1 MNNRDDLDRLF
12 KEIDATLFKYNDL
25 EFVKYFDAVYNKG
38 KNKVYQ
44 KNMSETKIFDMDW
57 IKTIESYFPSLDRI
71 TKNPRS
77 NLKYEED
84 VVAIEKAKKINATS
98 VRHLAAHTHYIKEID
113 EKNDMVIPKKILTIN
128 PEQDF
133 QIYEN
138 RFISTLINRLF
149 LFVRNRYLIIKENVE
164 SFQKDHVYSES
175 TFDISDVNI
184 EMKIDFTMK
193 RDLDDKKVNITNY
206 DFLERVEKLSSLIDA
221 LRNSLFM
228 KMMKGTAPVRPPIL
242 KTNIIL
248 KNPDFKN
255 AYNLW
260 LFLDKYSTLAYDVK
274 VNEKDIPFDD
284 AFSEHVRD
292 LFLINFA
299 TIAGN
304 QKVRKNL
311 FNIEGGLEYTKRS
324 NKQLRNNFDDFVDN
338 PSQIQVEDSTLNE
351 YFLNKY
357 KELLRES
364 QEEIKESGKVSDD
377 EALRRALRK
386 TTDIVNSLYNSIFEF
401 EADQNI
407 FNYLITEEDAE
418 KSYDRKKYQLKF
430 AKVIREIKEVDY
442 NNSMRRERKLLKD
455 LESLNKKIIKKKK
468 EEIEASKNRNTI
480 ERLKKQVDDRMQII
494 GEYDKDLDDIDQN
507 KEVLDYEKNS
517 LEAFRNQALNEIKV
531 EVNNYKKQAKM
542 ELASEKLILEKQI
555 KDLEIEAKR
564 KMEKLNKEIKSRKEK
579 IRLEIKEK
587 EKETQKLIQ
596 EEKAKMKIETEEY
609 RLRRLKEHNEK
620 MRQLKEKALLER
632 KRALQKEKENN
643 AILKVKA
650 YEERMASLNKVRMER
665 ETKRKERL
673 EN

>member
-1 MNNRDDLDRLF
+1 MNERDDLDRLF

-138 RFISTLINRLF
+138 RFIATLINRLF

-364 QEEIKESGKVSDD
+364 QEEIKESGKISDD

-494 GEYDKDLDDIDQN
+494 GEYDKDIDDIDQN

-531 EVNNYKKQAKM
+531 EVNNYKRQAKM

-555 KDLEIEAKR
+555 KDLEAEAKR

-620 MRQLKEKALLER
+620 MRQLKEKALNER

-650 YEERMASLNKVRMER
+650 YEERMAALNKVRMDR
-665 ETKRKERL
+665 EAKRKERL